1 MPALHRAKPRRWTD
15 LRKRVASALALA
27 VPALVLVWFGGIV
40 FDLAV
45 VAVTIVLWLE
55 WAGLCRRGGSLP
67 LLAAGLV
74 WIALAAAAL
83 VSLRADP
90 TAGRVNL
97 MFVVFLVWSTD
108 IGAYAV
114 GRAIQGP
121 RLAPHIS
128 PGKTWSGAAGGLLAA
143 VVVGLIVAGI
153 GGSPSRLRAAAAI
166 AAFFSIVGQSGDL
179 LESLAKRHFGVKDSG
194 HLIPGHGGA
203 LDRLDA
209 ILAVLPVAW
218 LLAHLAGHGV
228 VMWA

>member
-1 MPALHRAKPRRWTD
+1 MPALHRAQSRRWTD
-15 LRKRVASALALA
+15 LPKRVASALALA
-27 VPALVLVWFGGIV
+27 IPALAVIWYGGIV

-45 VAVTIVLWLE
+45 VAVTVALWLE
-55 WAGLCRRGGSLP
+55 WARLCRRGGSPALW
-67 LLAAGLV
+67 AAGLA

-97 MFVVFLVWSTD
+97 MFVVFLVWATD
-108 IGAYAV
+108 IGAYAA

-143 VVVGLIVAGI
+143 VAVGLIVAANCGP
-153 GGSPSRLRAAAAI
+153 PSGLPAAAAI
-166 AAFFSIVGQSGDL
+166 AAFLSIIGQSGDL

-209 ILAVLPVAW
+209 MLAVLPVAW
-218 LLAHLAGHGV
+218 LLAQLAGHGV
-228 VMWA
+228 VMWQ